1 VSREIHKFRLA
12 NRPSNAIL
20 SGAQLINAKLSGAD
34 LSRTNPFEAEL
45 IGAYLARTNL
55 MSTGP

>member
-20 SGAQLINAKLSGAD
+20 SGAD
-34 LSRTNPFEAEL
+34 LSRSNLFEAEL

-55 MSTGP
+55 MSTDL